1 MRILWWE
8 LLIWLISRLKLQNI
22 CNLSYFWK
30 ISISNQNNES
40 NEKEWYECDI
50 FICKIFFPL
59 KCKQYFQFWCW
70 YNAEINIF
78 CFLKTGTKFFV
89 LLFSFINLNLTF
101 TLNFWNI
108 FLVYLYLGLFI
119 NGVLFLDQIFLRFQW
134 LIKNRFI

>member
-8 LLIWLISRLKLQNI
+8 LLIWLKSRLELQNI

-50 FICKIFFPL
+50 FICKIFFLL
-59 KCKQYFQFWCW
+59 KCKHYFHFWCW
-70 YNAEINIF
+70 NNAEINIF
-78 CFLKTGTKFFV
+78 YFLKTGNTFFV

-108 FLVYLYLGLFI
+108 FLVYMNLGFFI
-119 NGVLFLDQIFLRFQW
+119 NGVLFLNQIFLRFQW
-134 LIKNRFI
+134 CIKNRFI